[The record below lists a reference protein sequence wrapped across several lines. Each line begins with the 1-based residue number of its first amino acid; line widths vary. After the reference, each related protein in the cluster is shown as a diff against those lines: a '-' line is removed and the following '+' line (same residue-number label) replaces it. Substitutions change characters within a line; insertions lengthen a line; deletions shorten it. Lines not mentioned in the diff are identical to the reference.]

1 MDISWSNS
9 AWSKSR
15 WQMTAYVYKDGIMAY
30 DDAHAWIESY
40 VDGYN
45 PIVSDESYGGTGSLY
60 MQDGKLHWY
69 NDVTGQLTGLVPA

>member
-1 MDISWSNS
+1 MTRRLFQRS
-9 AWSKSR
+9 SR
-15 WQMTAYVYKDGIMAY
+15 Y
-30 DDAHAWIESY
+30 DDARSWAESY

>member
-1 MDISWSNS
+1 
-9 AWSKSR
+9 
-15 WQMTAYVYKDGIMAY
+15 MTY
-30 DDAHAWIESY
+30 DDAHAWVESY

-69 NDVTGQLTGLVPA
+69 NDVTGQLTVLVCSSLILGIFWTCPNG